1 LHARCSRGAYRS
13 PRVIEKLAQ
22 LVSVHGAPRYLR
34 SDNGPEF
41 VARAVLK
48 WLTKQHIDT
57 AYIDPGKPWQNG
69 LDESFNGKFCDE
81 CLNIEWFRSRAE
93 AKALIETWRKQYN
106 QFRPHS
112 SLNYLTPNE
121 FINQMPQLASPMAM
135 F

>member
-1 LHARCSRGAYRS
+1 M
-13 PRVIEKLAQ
+13 
-22 LVSVHGAPRYLR
+22 
-34 SDNGPEF
+34 
-41 VARAVLK
+41 LK